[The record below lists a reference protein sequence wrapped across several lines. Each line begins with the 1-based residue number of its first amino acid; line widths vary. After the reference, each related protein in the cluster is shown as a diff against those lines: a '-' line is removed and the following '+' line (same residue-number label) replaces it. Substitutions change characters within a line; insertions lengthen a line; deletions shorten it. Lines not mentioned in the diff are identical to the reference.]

1 LEGVVELP
9 GFVNVSEVLRSGVYA
24 LVYRG
29 EVVYIGQSRAMIVRV
44 YSHRSLARRQA
55 PPWSPIKGVVF
66 DEVHVMPCPVAQLDE
81 LEYDLINLYKPRGNT
96 NLKHRLPSTREVTL
110 TTASGV
116 SVTLNAKSTMRIE
129 RRI

>member
-1 LEGVVELP
+1 MEMP
-9 GFVNVSEVLRSGVYA
+9 GFVNVSEVLQSGIYA

-44 YSHRSLARRQA
+44 STHRSNARRKM
-55 PPWSPIKGVVF
+55 PSWMPVKGVVF
-66 DEVHVMPCPVAQLDE
+66 DELHVMPCTLDKLDE
-81 LEYDLINLYKPRGNT
+81 LEYDLINLYKPRGNI

-110 TTASGV
+110 IGANGV
-116 SVTLNAKSTMRIE
+116 SITLNQRSAVLIE

>member
-1 LEGVVELP
+1 MELP
-9 GFVNVSEVLRSGVYA
+9 GFVNVSQVLRSGIYA

-44 YSHRSLARRQA
+44 YSHRSNARRA
-55 PPWSPIKGVVF
+55 TPAWMPIKGVVF
-66 DEVHVMPCPVAQLDE
+66 DEVHVMPCPLDKLDE

-110 TTASGV
+110 TTPSGF
-116 SVTLNAKSTMRIE
+116 SVTLNARPKVLVE